1 MIITLIA
8 ISLIIIAIAGFLI
21 LNKTY
26 FSDIVDDI
34 VCCIV
39 CCITALSGV
48 FGGVAICVCLLLI
61 LGSHFD
67 VDYDIHKAQ
76 LERDSIIKQLEYIDA
91 EYENVSKVEIIQKVY
106 EWNQKVYSE
115 KRGSENLWINWF
127 YSKKYADSLE
137 YIEFDNGR

>member
-8 ISLIIIAIAGFLI
+8 ISLIIIAIAGLLI

-34 VCCIV
+34 VCCI
-39 CCITALSGV
+39 TALSGA
-48 FGGVAICVCLLLI
+48 FGVVAICICLLLI
-61 LGSHFD
+61 LNSHFD

-137 YIEFDNGR
+137 YIELITGGN

>member
-21 LNKTY
+21 LDKTY

-34 VCCIV
+34 VCF
-39 CCITALSGV
+39 ITALSGV
-48 FGGVAICVCLLLI
+48 FGGVTICVCLLLI
-61 LGSHFD
+61 ICSHFD

-106 EWNQKVYSE
+106 EWNQKSIWR
-115 KRGSENLWINWF
+115 KTWF
-127 YSKKYADSLE
+127 RKPLDKLVLQQE
-137 YIEFDNGR
+137 IRRFFRIHRI

>member
-34 VCCIV
+34 VCF
-39 CCITALSGV
+39 ITALSGML
-48 FGGVAICVCLLLI
+48 GSITILICLTVI
-61 LGSHFD
+61 LCSHFD

-115 KRGSENLWINWF
+115 KHGSENLWINWF

-137 YIEFDNGR
+137 YIEFNNGR

>member
-21 LNKTY
+21 LDKTH

-34 VCCIV
+34 VCF
-39 CCITALSGV
+39 ITALSG
-48 FGGVAICVCLLLI
+48 I
-61 LGSHFD
+61 LGSITILICLTVILCSHID
-67 VDYDIHKAQ
+67 VDYDIHNAQ

-106 EWNQKVYSE
+106 EWNQKVYGE

>member
-8 ISLIIIAIAGFLI
+8 ISLLIIAIAGFLI
-21 LNKTY
+21 LDKTH

-34 VCCIV
+34 VCF
-39 CCITALSGV
+39 ITALSGV
-48 FGGVAICVCLLLI
+48 
-61 LGSHFD
+61 LGSITILICLTVILCSHID

-115 KRGSENLWINWF
+115 KHGSENLWINWF

-137 YIEFDNGR
+137 YIEFNNGR

>member
-1 MIITLIA
+1 MIITLIS
-8 ISLIIIAIAGFLI
+8 ISLLIIAIVGFLI
-21 LNKTY
+21 LDKTY

-34 VCCIV
+34 VCF
-39 CCITALSGV
+39 ITALSGV
-48 FGGVAICVCLLLI
+48 IGGAAICVCLLLI

-67 VDYDIHKAQ
+67 VDYDIHNAQ

-91 EYENVSKVEIIQKVY
+91 EYENVSKVEIIQNVY
-106 EWNQKVYSE
+106 EWNQSVYRE

-137 YIEFDNGR
+137 YIELITGGN

>member
-21 LNKTY
+21 LDKTY

-34 VCCIV
+34 ICF
-39 CCITALSGV
+39 ITALSGV
-48 FGGVAICVCLLLI
+48 LGGVAICICLLLI
-61 LGSHFD
+61 LSSHFD

-137 YIEFDNGR
+137 YIEFNNGR

>member
-34 VCCIV
+34 VCF
-39 CCITALSGV
+39 ITALSGV
-48 FGGVAICVCLLLI
+48 
-61 LGSHFD
+61 LGSITILICLTVILCSHID

-115 KRGSENLWINWF
+115 KHGSENLWINWF

-137 YIEFDNGR
+137 YIEFNNGR

>member
-8 ISLIIIAIAGFLI
+8 ISLLIIAIAGLLI
-21 LNKTY
+21 LDKTY

-34 VCCIV
+34 VYF
-39 CCITALSGV
+39 ITALSGI
-48 FGGVAICVCLLLI
+48 FGGITIFVCLLLI

-67 VDYDIHKAQ
+67 VDYDIHNAQ

-106 EWNQKVYSE
+106 EWNQSVYRE

-137 YIEFDNGR
+137 YIELITGGN

>member
-34 VCCIV
+34 VCF
-39 CCITALSGV
+39 ITALSGT
-48 FGGVAICVCLLLI
+48 
-61 LGSHFD
+61 LGSITILICLTVILCSHID
-67 VDYDIHKAQ
+67 IDYDIHKAQ

-91 EYENVSKVEIIQKVY
+91 EYENVSKVEIIQKIY

-115 KRGSENLWINWF
+115 KHGSENLWINWF

-137 YIEFDNGR
+137 YIEFNNGR

>member
-8 ISLIIIAIAGFLI
+8 ISLIIIAIVGFLI
-21 LNKTY
+21 LNKTH
-26 FSDIVDDI
+26 FSDIVDD
-34 VCCIV
+34 IV

-48 FGGVAICVCLLLI
+48 FGGVAICICLLLI
-61 LGSHFD
+61 LGSHFN
-67 VDYDIHKAQ
+67 VDYDIHNAQ

-91 EYENVSKVEIIQKVY
+91 EYENVSKVEIIQKIY
-106 EWNQKVYSE
+106 EWNKSVYRE

-137 YIEFDNGR
+137 YIELITGGN

>member
-21 LNKTY
+21 LDKTN

-34 VCCIV
+34 VCF
-39 CCITALSGV
+39 ITALSGV
-48 FGGVAICVCLLLI
+48 
-61 LGSHFD
+61 LGSITILICLTVILCSHID

-76 LERDSIIKQLEYIDA
+76 LEHDSIIKQLEYIDA

-106 EWNQKVYSE
+106 EWNQKVYGE

-137 YIEFDNGR
+137 YIEFNNGR

>member
-34 VCCIV
+34 VCF
-39 CCITALSGV
+39 ITALSGT
-48 FGGVAICVCLLLI
+48 
-61 LGSHFD
+61 LGSITILICLTVILCSHID

-91 EYENVSKVEIIQKVY
+91 EYENVSKVEIIQKIY

-115 KRGSENLWINWF
+115 KHGSENLWINWF

-137 YIEFDNGR
+137 YIEFNNGR

>member
-8 ISLIIIAIAGFLI
+8 ISLLIIAIAGFLI
-21 LNKTY
+21 LDKTH

-34 VCCIV
+34 VCF
-39 CCITALSGV
+39 ITSLSGV
-48 FGGVAICVCLLLI
+48 
-61 LGSHFD
+61 LGSITILICLTVILCSHID

-137 YIEFDNGR
+137 YIEFNNGR

>member
-1 MIITLIA
+1 MIMTLIA
-8 ISLIIIAIAGFLI
+8 ISLIIIAISGILI
-21 LNKTY
+21 LDKTY
-26 FSDIVDDI
+26 FSNIVDDI
-34 VCCIV
+34 VCFI
-39 CCITALSGV
+39 ISLSGT
-48 FGGVAICVCLLLI
+48 
-61 LGSHFD
+61 LGSITILICLTVILCSHID

-115 KRGSENLWINWF
+115 KHGSENLWINWF

-137 YIEFDNGR
+137 YIEFNNGR

>member
-26 FSDIVDDI
+26 ISDIVFDI
-34 VCCIV
+34 VSV
-39 CCITALSGV
+39 ITILSTTL
-48 FGGVAICVCLLLI
+48 GGITILICLLLI

-67 VDYDIHKAQ
+67 VDYDIHNAQ

-106 EWNQKVYSE
+106 EWNQKVYGE

>member
-8 ISLIIIAIAGFLI
+8 ISLIIIAISGILI
-21 LNKTY
+21 LDKTY
-26 FSDIVDDI
+26 FSNIVDDI
-34 VCCIV
+34 VCF
-39 CCITALSGV
+39 ITALSGV
-48 FGGVAICVCLLLI
+48 
-61 LGSHFD
+61 LGSITILICLMVILCSHID

-76 LERDSIIKQLEYIDA
+76 LEHDSIIKQLEYIDA

-115 KRGSENLWINWF
+115 KHGSENLWINWF

-137 YIEFDNGR
+137 YIEFNNGR

>member
-8 ISLIIIAIAGFLI
+8 ISLLIIAIVGFLI
-21 LNKTY
+21 LNKMY

-34 VCCIV
+34 VCF
-39 CCITALSGV
+39 ITALSGV
-48 FGGVAICVCLLLI
+48 IGGVAICVCLLLI

-67 VDYDIHKAQ
+67 VDYDIHNAQ

-91 EYENVSKVEIIQKVY
+91 EYENVSKVEIIQKIY
-106 EWNQKVYSE
+106 EWNQKVYRE

-137 YIEFDNGR
+137 YIEFDNRR

>member
-21 LNKTY
+21 LDKTY
-26 FSDIVDDI
+26 FSNIVDE
-34 VCCIV
+34 IV

-48 FGGVAICVCLLLI
+48 FGGVAILICLLLI
-61 LGSHFD
+61 LSSHFD

-137 YIEFDNGR
+137 YIEFNNGR

>member
-26 FSDIVDDI
+26 ISDIVFDI
-34 VCCIV
+34 VSVITILSVTLGGTTILICLMCIL
-39 CCITALSGV
+39 C
-48 FGGVAICVCLLLI
+48 
-61 LGSHFD
+61 SHID
-67 VDYDIHKAQ
+67 VDYDIHNAQ

-106 EWNQKVYSE
+106 EWNQSVYKE

-137 YIEFDNGR
+137 YIELITGGN

>member
-26 FSDIVDDI
+26 ISDIVFDI
-34 VCCIV
+34 VSA
-39 CCITALSGV
+39 ITILSTTL
-48 FGGVAICVCLLLI
+48 GGITILICLMVI
-61 LGSHFD
+61 LCSHID
-67 VDYDIHKAQ
+67 VDYDIHIAQ

-106 EWNQKVYSE
+106 EWNQKVYRE

>member
-8 ISLIIIAIAGFLI
+8 ISLLIIAIAGVLI
-21 LNKTY
+21 LDKTY
-26 FSDIVDDI
+26 FSNIVDDI

-39 CCITALSGV
+39 ALSGV
-48 FGGVAICVCLLLI
+48 FGGITICVCLLLI
-61 LGSHFD
+61 LSSHFD

-137 YIEFDNGR
+137 YIELITGGN

>member
-8 ISLIIIAIAGFLI
+8 ISLLIIAIAGFLI
-21 LNKTY
+21 LDKTY

-39 CCITALSGV
+39 ALSGV

-137 YIEFDNGR
+137 YIEFNNGR

>member
-26 FSDIVDDI
+26 ISDIVFDI
-34 VCCIV
+34 VSA
-39 CCITALSGV
+39 ITILSTTL
-48 FGGVAICVCLLLI
+48 GGITILICLMVI
-61 LGSHFD
+61 LCSHID
-67 VDYDIHKAQ
+67 VDYDIHIAQ

-106 EWNQKVYSE
+106 ELNQSVYRE

>member
-8 ISLIIIAIAGFLI
+8 ISLIIIAIVGFLI
-21 LNKTY
+21 LDKPY
-26 FSDIVDDI
+26 FSDIVD
-34 VCCIV
+34 
-39 CCITALSGV
+39 CITALSGV
-48 FGGVAICVCLLLI
+48 FGSVAICICLLFI

-106 EWNQKVYSE
+106 EWNQKVYRE

-137 YIEFDNGR
+137 YIELITGGN

>member
-8 ISLIIIAIAGFLI
+8 ISLLIIAIAGFLI

-34 VCCIV
+34 VCF
-39 CCITALSGV
+39 ITALSGTL
-48 FGGVAICVCLLLI
+48 GGIAILICLTVI
-61 LGSHFD
+61 LCSHID
-67 VDYDIHKAQ
+67 VDYDIHNAQ

-91 EYENVSKVEIIQKVY
+91 EYENVSKVEIIQKIY
-106 EWNQKVYSE
+106 EWNQKVYRE

>member
-8 ISLIIIAIAGFLI
+8 ISLLIIAIAGFLI

-34 VCCIV
+34 VFF
-39 CCITALSGV
+39 ITALSGI
-48 FGGVAICVCLLLI
+48 FGGITIFVCLLLI

-67 VDYDIHKAQ
+67 VDYDIHNAQ
-76 LERDSIIKQLEYIDA
+76 LERDSIVKQLEYIDA
-91 EYENVSKVEIIQKVY
+91 EYENVSKVEIIQKIY
-106 EWNQKVYSE
+106 EWNQSVYRE
-115 KRGSENLWINWF
+115 KRGSENIWINWF

-137 YIEFDNGR
+137 YIEIDNRR

>member
-8 ISLIIIAIAGFLI
+8 ILLLIIAIVGFLI
-21 LNKTY
+21 LDKTY

-34 VCCIV
+34 VCCI
-39 CCITALSGV
+39 IALSGV

>member
-8 ISLIIIAIAGFLI
+8 ISLIIIAIVGFLI
-21 LNKTY
+21 LDKTNI
-26 FSDIVDDI
+26 SDIVFDDI
-34 VCCIV
+34 VGF
-39 CCITALSGV
+39 ITTLSG
-48 FGGVAICVCLLLI
+48 I
-61 LGSHFD
+61 LGGITIFICLTFILCSHID
-67 VDYDIHKAQ
+67 VDYDIHNAQ

-106 EWNQKVYSE
+106 EWNQKVYRE

>member
-8 ISLIIIAIAGFLI
+8 ISLIIIAIVGFLI

-26 FSDIVDDI
+26 ISDIVFDI
-34 VCCIV
+34 VGF
-39 CCITALSGV
+39 ITTLSG
-48 FGGVAICVCLLLI
+48 I
-61 LGSHFD
+61 LGSITIFICLTFILCSHID
-67 VDYDIHKAQ
+67 VDYDIHNAQ

-106 EWNQKVYSE
+106 EWNQKVYRE

>member
-21 LNKTY
+21 LDKTY
-26 FSDIVDDI
+26 FSNIVDDI

-39 CCITALSGV
+39 ALSGV
-48 FGGVAICVCLLLI
+48 FGGVAILICLLLI
-61 LGSHFD
+61 LSSHFD

-137 YIEFDNGR
+137 YIELITGGN

>member
-8 ISLIIIAIAGFLI
+8 ISLLIIAIVGFLI

-34 VCCIV
+34 VYF
-39 CCITALSGV
+39 ITALSGTL
-48 FGGVAICVCLLLI
+48 GSITILICLLLI

-67 VDYDIHKAQ
+67 VDYDIHNAQ

-106 EWNQKVYSE
+106 EWNQKVYGE

>member
-21 LNKTY
+21 LDKTY

-34 VCCIV
+34 VCF
-39 CCITALSGV
+39 ITALSGV
-48 FGGVAICVCLLLI
+48 
-61 LGSHFD
+61 LGSITILICLTVILCSHID

-115 KRGSENLWINWF
+115 KHGSENLWINWF

-137 YIEFDNGR
+137 YIEFNNGR

>member
-8 ISLIIIAIAGFLI
+8 ISLLIIAIAGFLI
-21 LNKTY
+21 LDKTH

-34 VCCIV
+34 VCF
-39 CCITALSGV
+39 ITALSGV
-48 FGGVAICVCLLLI
+48 
-61 LGSHFD
+61 LGSITIFICLMVILCSHID

-76 LERDSIIKQLEYIDA
+76 LEHDSIIKQLEYIDA

-115 KRGSENLWINWF
+115 KHGSENLWINWF

-137 YIEFDNGR
+137 YIELITGGN

>member
-8 ISLIIIAIAGFLI
+8 ISLLIIAIVGFLI
-21 LNKTY
+21 LDKTY

-34 VCCIV
+34 VCCI
-39 CCITALSGV
+39 TAFSGV
-48 FGGVAICVCLLLI
+48 FGGVAICICLLLI
-61 LGSHFD
+61 LSSHFD
-67 VDYDIHKAQ
+67 VDYDIHNAQ

-91 EYENVSKVEIIQKVY
+91 EYENVSKVEIIQNVY
-106 EWNQKVYSE
+106 EWNQKVYRE

-137 YIEFDNGR
+137 YIEFNNRR

>member
-34 VCCIV
+34 VCF
-39 CCITALSGV
+39 ITALSGT
-48 FGGVAICVCLLLI
+48 
-61 LGSHFD
+61 LGSITILICLTVILCSHID

-137 YIEFDNGR
+137 YIEFNNGR

>member
-8 ISLIIIAIAGFLI
+8 ISLLIIAIAGFLI

-26 FSDIVDDI
+26 ISDIVFDI
-34 VCCIV
+34 VSV
-39 CCITALSGV
+39 ITILSATL
-48 FGGVAICVCLLLI
+48 GGITILICLMAILC
-61 LGSHFD
+61 SHID
-67 VDYDIHKAQ
+67 VDYDIHIAQ

-106 EWNQKVYSE
+106 EWNQKVYGE

-137 YIEFDNGR
+137 YIELITGGN